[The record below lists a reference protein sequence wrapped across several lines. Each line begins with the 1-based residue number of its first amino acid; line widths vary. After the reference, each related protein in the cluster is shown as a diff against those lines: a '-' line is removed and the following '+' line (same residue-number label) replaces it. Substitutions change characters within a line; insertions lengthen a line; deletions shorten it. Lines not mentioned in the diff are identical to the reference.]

1 MKSSKANVSAY
12 SIDDDNGEAE
22 TELETIG
29 RHMAKLKVKS
39 LPRNYQLFHEA
50 LYGHDRGIASEIASL
65 GPAPSQTKLD
75 DIGLKHHLVS
85 HCGLVAR
92 KSESDA
98 AEMLR
103 EVANQLAE
111 GLRKKQR
118 FTREIDAAAPADDAM
133 DCLNA
138 SLSNLLLYE
147 TELTERLR
155 DCANLPVQVRNT
167 LA

>member
-1 MKSSKANVSAY
+1 MKSSKASVSAY
-12 SIDDDNGEAE
+12 SIDSDNGEAE

-29 RHMAKLKVKS
+29 RHMAKLRVKS

-50 LYGHDRGIASEIASL
+50 LYGHDRGIASEIAAL
-65 GPAPSQTKLD
+65 GPTPSQTGLD
-75 DIGLKHHLVS
+75 EIGLKHHLVS

-92 KSESDA
+92 KSQTAA

-103 EVANQLAE
+103 DVANQLAE
-111 GLRKKQR
+111 GLKKKRR
-118 FTREIDAAAPADDAM
+118 FTRESKTAPHAADAM

-155 DCANLPVQVRNT
+155 DCANLPVQVHNT

>member
-1 MKSSKANVSAY
+1 MKSSKAGVSAY
-12 SIDDDNGEAE
+12 SIGNDNGEAE

-50 LYGHDRGIASEIASL
+50 LYGHDRGIASEIAAL
-65 GPAPSQTKLD
+65 GPTPSQTRLD

-103 EVANQLAE
+103 DVANQLAE
-111 GLRKKQR
+111 GLMKNNVSLARSTR
-118 FTREIDAAAPADDAM
+118 RRRPPTPWTVLTPRSAICCFTKP
-133 DCLNA
+133 
-138 SLSNLLLYE
+138 S
-147 TELTERLR
+147 
-155 DCANLPVQVRNT
+155 
-167 LA
+167 